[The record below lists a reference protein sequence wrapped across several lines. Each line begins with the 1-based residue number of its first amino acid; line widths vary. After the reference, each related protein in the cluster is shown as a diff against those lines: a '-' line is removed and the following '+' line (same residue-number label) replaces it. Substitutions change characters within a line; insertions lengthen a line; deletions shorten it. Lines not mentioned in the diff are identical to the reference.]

1 MAMLTNDNRALY
13 LSVQNGKIAHRQ
25 KEATPTSKQRV
36 TDTGKVIHEELFDA
50 VSGTIA
56 SVYLRES
63 QFGRQ
68 LCVQISNNGE
78 KAILQMPFSSG
89 VAASF
94 LKALPN
100 VNLSAEVT
108 IRPKL
113 EEHDG
118 KRKQSIIMSQGGAG
132 VKWAYTKDNPNGL
145 PPLKKIKI
153 KGKESWDDSDQLDF
167 FERYITA
174 TFAAVATNEKPVTE
188 ADEEAPF

>member
-1 MAMLTNDNRALY
+1 MLTNDNRAMY
-13 LSVQNGKIAHRQ
+13 LSVQGGKIAHRQ
-25 KEATPTSKQRV
+25 KEATATSKQRV

-50 VSGTIA
+50 VAGIIS

-68 LCVQISNNGE
+68 LCVQITNDGE

-100 VNLSAEVT
+100 VKLSAEVT

-113 EEHDG
+113 EENDG
-118 KRKQSIIMSQGGAG
+118 KRRQTILMSQGGGG

-153 KGKESWDDSDQLDF
+153 KGKESWDDSDQLEF
-167 FERYITA
+167 FERYINA